1 MDATSTRSSAKGTT
15 RGIFAIG
22 SSAPSARS
30 RRNLGATTA
39 ARLEIL
45 GSDPHAPPP
54 RRFVPKRQILLLN
67 FDDLS
72 ADASDL
78 MERVADFLQLAPF
91 RFKVTEAHNT
101 HRARSVHVA
110 QKGASSIEQV

>member
-1 MDATSTRSSAKGTT
+1 
-15 RGIFAIG
+15 
-22 SSAPSARS
+22 
-30 RRNLGATTA
+30 
-39 ARLEIL
+39 
-45 GSDPHAPPP
+45 
-54 RRFVPKRQILLLN
+54 
-67 FDDLS
+67 
-72 ADASDL
+72 